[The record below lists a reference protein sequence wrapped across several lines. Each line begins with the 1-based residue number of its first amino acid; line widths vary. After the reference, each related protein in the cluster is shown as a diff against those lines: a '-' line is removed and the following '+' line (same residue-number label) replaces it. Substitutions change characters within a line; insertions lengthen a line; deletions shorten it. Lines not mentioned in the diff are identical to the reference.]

1 MDIYSHWPWRG
12 EGGVEALMRTIHEDV
27 GPIIAHFIIII
38 TPTTSISD
46 LRTSNLFSLWV
57 DYGQVRHNQ
66 LTQLPSDFFLSHSF
80 TLDSALLS

>member
-46 LRTSNLFSLWV
+46 LRTSNLFSL
-57 DYGQVRHNQ
+57 
-66 LTQLPSDFFLSHSF
+66 
-80 TLDSALLS
+80 